1 MKRDRKWIILWLAL
15 GAAMVALM
23 VLIGGITRLTHS
35 GLSMSDW
42 NLIMG
47 VIPPMNE
54 ADWNAAFEHYKQFPE
69 YQKVNS
75 HFELADFKA
84 IFFWEYLHR
93 MIGRTI
99 GMVFIIPFVF
109 FLIRRSLPKKLVL
122 QSLILFGLGALQ
134 GFLGWFM
141 VKSGLVDRPSVSHYR
156 LAIHLSAAFITF
168 CYILWVILSILK
180 PNEENQASKRL
191 AVLSRILVVVVSIQ
205 IILGAFVAGLKAGL
219 VFPTWPKMGENWMPP
234 MVFEAF
240 RTSGVVS
247 LFDQPVSVQFL
258 HRTFAYVVVLLVAYI
273 WAASRKENLNRFQR
287 NSIQFLLGMVV
298 LQFVLGVLTL
308 LYLVPVSLG
317 VIHQFGALLL
327 LSASI
332 FLMYG
337 TQSPRS

>member
-1 MKRDRKWIILWLAL
+1 
-15 GAAMVALM
+15 M

-47 VIPPMNE
+47 AMPPMTE
-54 ADWNAAFEHYKQFPE
+54 ADWNTAFEQYKQFPE

-75 HFELADFKA
+75 HFEVADFKA
-84 IFFWEYLHR
+84 IFLWEYLHR
-93 MIGRTI
+93 MVGRSI
-99 GMVFIIPFVF
+99 GMVFIIPFIF
-109 FLIRRSLPKKLVL
+109 FLIRRSLSKKLML
-122 QSLILFGLGALQ
+122 QSLVLFGLGALQ

-156 LAIHLSAAFITF
+156 LAIHLSAAFLTF

-180 PNEENQASKRL
+180 PNVENQASKRL
-191 AVLSRILVVVVSIQ
+191 AVLSRVLVVVISMQ

-219 VFPTWPKMGENWMPP
+219 VFPTWPKMGEDWMPP
-234 MVFEAF
+234 IILNSVQ
-240 RTSGVVS
+240 TDGVIS
-247 LFDQPVSVQFL
+247 LFNQPVSVQFL
-258 HRTFAYVVVLLVAYI
+258 HRTFAYVVVLLVGYI
-273 WAASRKENLNRFQR
+273 WFFSRKEKLGSFQR
-287 NSIQFLLGMVV
+287 NIIHLLLGMVI

-327 LSASI
+327 LSGSV

-337 TQSPRS
+337 TRSGKPLVG

>member
-1 MKRDRKWIILWLAL
+1 
-15 GAAMVALM
+15 M

-47 VIPPMNE
+47 AMPPMTE
-54 ADWNAAFEHYKQFPE
+54 ADWNTAFEQYKQFPE

-75 HFELADFKA
+75 HFEVADFKA
-84 IFFWEYLHR
+84 IFLWEYLHR
-93 MIGRTI
+93 MVGRSI
-99 GMVFIIPFVF
+99 GMVFIIPFIF
-109 FLIRRSLPKKLVL
+109 FLIRRSLSKKLML
-122 QSLILFGLGALQ
+122 QSLVMFGLGALQ

-156 LAIHLSAAFITF
+156 LAIHLSAAFLTF

-180 PNEENQASKRL
+180 PNVENQASKRL
-191 AVLSRILVVVVSIQ
+191 AVLSRVLVVVISIQ

-219 VFPTWPKMGENWMPP
+219 VFPTWPKMGGDWMPP
-234 MVFEAF
+234 
-240 RTSGVVS
+240 VVLNSVQTDGMIS
-247 LFDQPVSVQFL
+247 LFNQPVSVQFL
-258 HRTFAYVVVLLVAYI
+258 HRTFAYVVVLLVGYI
-273 WAASRKENLNRFQR
+273 WFFSRKEKLGSFQR
-287 NSIQFLLGMVV
+287 NIIHLLLGMVI

-327 LSASI
+327 LSGSV

-337 TQSPRS
+337 TRSGKPLVG

>member
-1 MKRDRKWIILWLAL
+1 MKDKKWVIAWLAS
-15 GAAMVALM
+15 GAIMVALM

-42 NLIMG
+42 SLIMG
-47 VIPPMNE
+47 AIPPLNE
-54 ADWNAAFEHYKQFPE
+54 ADWNDAFEQYKQFPE
-69 YQKVNS
+69 YQKLNS

-99 GMVFIIPFVF
+99 GMVFIIPFII
-109 FLIRRSLPKKLVL
+109 FLIRKSLPKKLIL
-122 QSLILFGLGALQ
+122 QSLVLFGLGALQ

-156 LAIHLSAAFITF
+156 LAIHLSAAFLTF

-180 PNEENQASKRL
+180 PNVENQASKRL
-191 AVLSRILVVVVSIQ
+191 AVLSRILVVATSIQ

-219 VFPTWPKMGENWMPP
+219 VFPTWPKMGEDWMPP
-234 MVFEAF
+234 MIMKSVQ
-240 RTSGVVS
+240 TDGMIS

-258 HRTFAYVVVLLVAYI
+258 HRTFAYAVVLLVGYI
-273 WAASRKENLNRFQR
+273 WAISRKENLNRFQQ
-287 NSIQFLLGMVV
+287 NTIHFLLGMVV

-308 LYLVPVSLG
+308 LYMVPVSLG

-327 LSASI
+327 LSGSVL
-332 FLMYG
+332 LMYG
-337 TQSPRS
+337 TQSTKNS